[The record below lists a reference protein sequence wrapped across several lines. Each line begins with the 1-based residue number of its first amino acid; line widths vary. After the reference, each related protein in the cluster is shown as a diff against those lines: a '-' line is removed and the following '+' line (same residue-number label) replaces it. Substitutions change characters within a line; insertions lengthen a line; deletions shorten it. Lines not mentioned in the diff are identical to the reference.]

1 MDLND
6 FTIIIDGMDKT
17 RMIATCEKRG
27 NFYYIK
33 FTNNDKIYSYSIKTN
48 RVRIFSNNVKDDAVF
63 TYFKEIAKL
72 NPLKDKKDG
81 NLLLK
86 KYNSIRFVPEESVL
100 KKYLNASINTVANK
114 AYNDYIFPFG
124 ANNSQIEAV
133 KNAFKYQVSIIEG
146 PPGTGKTQT
155 ILNIIA
161 NIIKQGKTV
170 QIVSYNNSAID
181 NVYDKLKSNN
191 INFMA
196 AVLGKKENKDNFVNS
211 QNGKYP
217 MEISAWHCVGDI
229 SALKK
234 SVNHKF
240 VELHK
245 IFSAQ
250 VELAKIESD
259 LKSLQTEKKYFES
272 YLNDNSIEIKKFSS
286 ILPLSSKRILRL
298 LDEYQSFDGNKK
310 WKYVLF
316 CSFCALKY
324 RVMSV
329 NFWKQN
335 VQSVIA
341 SLQNKFYEMRKK
353 ELEKRKEKLVHFLD
367 TRESDL
373 LQKMCDESLD
383 ILKETVWHKY
393 AGKKERTVFSAGEL
407 QSKAGDFLNEYPI
420 VLSTTFS
427 ALSCLGTDTMYDY
440 VIMDEASQVDVA
452 TGALSLF
459 HAKNAVIVGDSKQLP
474 NVVDSSMKKETEKIF
489 QEALVKECFR
499 YTHSFLQSVKMQ
511 LSPERCVL
519 LKEHYRCHPRI
530 IEFCNKKFYHD
541 ELAIMTQD
549 NGEDDVLKVIMTKE
563 GNHCRNRYN
572 QREIDVILNDILYN
586 ESKIE
591 SIGVISPYR
600 NQVNALQK
608 QINNVEIDTVHKFQ
622 GREKDFIIIST
633 VDNQI
638 ADFVDDANMLNVAVS
653 RAKKRLYLV
662 TNGNKHNMNGNI
674 NDLISYIRY
683 NNFEVSESKISSIFD
698 CLYSQYTKQRQELLK
713 KHKDISEYPSEC
725 IMYDA
730 LLEILAEDEFSSLE
744 VVCHLPMN
752 MLINDYYLLNVEER
766 KYATNPL
773 THIDFVIV
781 NKLSKL
787 PVLLIEVDGV
797 AYHQEGTKQAE
808 RDKMKNSILEK
819 YQLPLLRLRTDG
831 SEEREKIVQVLRRKE
846 NQ

>member
-6 FTIIIDGMDKT
+6 VTVIIDGVDKT
-17 RMIATCEKRG
+17 RMIEICDKHG
-27 NFYYIK
+27 GFYYIE
-33 FTNNDKIYSYSIKTN
+33 FINNDKIYNYNINTN
-48 RVRIFSNNVKDDAVF
+48 RVRIFNNNVKDDDVF
-63 TYFKEIAKL
+63 TYLKKIAKL
-72 NPLKDKKDG
+72 NPFKDKKDG

-86 KYNSIRFVPEESVL
+86 KYNSIRYVPEGSVL
-100 KKYLNASINTVANK
+100 KRYLNASINTMAIK
-114 AYNDYIFPFG
+114 ASNDYIFPFG

-181 NVYDKLKSNN
+181 NVYDKLKSSN

-196 AVLGKKENKDNFVNS
+196 AVLGKKDNKDTFVNS

-217 MEISAWHCVGDI
+217 MEISDWHYVGDI

-234 SVNHKF
+234 SVNHKL

-259 LKSLQTEKKYFES
+259 LKSLQTE
-272 YLNDNSIEIKKFSS
+272 IKKFSS
-286 ILPLSSKRILRL
+286 ILSLSSKRILRL

-324 RVMSV
+324 GVMSLK
-329 NFWKQN
+329 FWKQD
-335 VQSVIA
+335 VQSLIA
-341 SLQNKFYEMRKK
+341 SLQNEFYEMRKK
-353 ELEKRKEKLVHFLD
+353 ELEERKEKLEHFLD

-383 ILKETVWHKY
+383 ILKEIIWHKY
-393 AGKKERTVFSAGEL
+393 ARKKERNVFSAGEL
-407 QSKAGDFLNEYPI
+407 QSNAVDFLNEYPI

-427 ALSCLGTDTMYDY
+427 ALSCLGTNTMYDY

-474 NVVDSSMKKETEKIF
+474 NVVDSSMKKEIEKIF
-489 QEALVKECFR
+489 QNALVKECFR

-511 LSPERCVL
+511 LSSERCVL

-563 GNHCRNRYN
+563 GNHCRNLYN

-586 ESKIE
+586 ETKIE

-622 GREKDFIIIST
+622 GREKEFIIIST

-638 ADFVDDANMLNVAVS
+638 TNFVDDANMLNVAVS
-653 RAKKRLYLV
+653 RAKKRLCLV
-662 TNGNKHNMNGNI
+662 TNGNKNNKKGNI

-698 CLYSQYTKQRQELLK
+698 CLYSQYTKQRQEFLK

-725 IMYDA
+725 IMYDT
-730 LLEILAEDEFSSLE
+730 LLKILSEDEFSSLE

-752 MLINDYYLLNVEER
+752 MLIRDYCLLNDEER

-773 THIDFVIV
+773 THIDFVLV
-781 NKLSKL
+781 NRLSKL

-831 SEEREKIVQVLRRKE
+831 SEEREKIVQVLRRNE
-846 NQ
+846 NK

>member
-1 MDLND
+1 
-6 FTIIIDGMDKT
+6 
-17 RMIATCEKRG
+17 
-27 NFYYIK
+27 
-33 FTNNDKIYSYSIKTN
+33 
-48 RVRIFSNNVKDDAVF
+48 
-63 TYFKEIAKL
+63 
-72 NPLKDKKDG
+72 
-81 NLLLK
+81 
-86 KYNSIRFVPEESVL
+86 
-100 KKYLNASINTVANK
+100 
-114 AYNDYIFPFG
+114 
-124 ANNSQIEAV
+124 
-133 KNAFKYQVSIIEG
+133 
-146 PPGTGKTQT
+146 
-155 ILNIIA
+155 
-161 NIIKQGKTV
+161 
-170 QIVSYNNSAID
+170 
-181 NVYDKLKSNN
+181 
-191 INFMA
+191 
-196 AVLGKKENKDNFVNS
+196 
-211 QNGKYP
+211 
-217 MEISAWHCVGDI
+217 
-229 SALKK
+229 
-234 SVNHKF
+234 
-240 VELHK
+240 
-245 IFSAQ
+245 
-250 VELAKIESD
+250 
-259 LKSLQTEKKYFES
+259 
-272 YLNDNSIEIKKFSS
+272 
-286 ILPLSSKRILRL
+286 
-298 LDEYQSFDGNKK
+298 
-310 WKYVLF
+310 
-316 CSFCALKY
+316 
-324 RVMSV
+324 
-329 NFWKQN
+329 
-335 VQSVIA
+335 
-341 SLQNKFYEMRKK
+341 MRKK
-353 ELEKRKEKLVHFLD
+353 ELEKRKEKLVRFLD

-373 LQKMCDESLD
+373 LKKMCDDSLD
-383 ILKETVWHKY
+383 ILKETIWYKY
-393 AGKKERTVFSAGEL
+393 AEKKERTVFSAGEL
-407 QSKAGDFLNEYPI
+407 QSKARDFLNEYPI

-549 NGEDDVLKVIMTKE
+549 DGEDNVLKVIMTIE
-563 GNHCRNRYN
+563 GNHCRGRYN

-586 ESKIE
+586 EPVIE
-591 SIGVISPYR
+591 GVGIISPYR
-600 NQVNALQK
+600 NQVDAMQK

-638 ADFVDDANMLNVAVS
+638 TDFVDNANMLNVAVS
-653 RAKKRLYLV
+653 RAKKRLCLV
-662 TNGNKHNMNGNI
+662 TNGNKHNKNGNI

-730 LLEILAEDEFSSLE
+730 LLEILSKDEFSSLE

-752 MLINDYYLLNVEER
+752 MLISDYGLLNDEEI

-797 AYHQEGTKQAE
+797 AYHQEGSKQAE
-808 RDKMKNSILEK
+808 RDKLKNSILAK
-819 YQLPLLRLRTDG
+819 YQLPFIRLKTNG
-831 SEEREKIVQVLRRKE
+831 SEEKE
-846 NQ
+846 RIAQMLKCGEPA

>member
-6 FTIIIDGMDKT
+6 VTIIIDGIDKT
-17 RMIATCEKRG
+17 RMIANCDKRG
-27 NFYYIK
+27 GFYYIK
-33 FTNNDKIYSYSIKTN
+33 FINNDKIYNYSIKTN
-48 RVRIFSNNVKDDAVF
+48 RVRIFNNNVKDDDVF
-63 TYFKEIAKL
+63 TYLKKIAKL

-81 NLLLK
+81 NLLLE
-86 KYNSIRFVPEESVL
+86 KYNSIQYVPEGSVL
-100 KKYLNASINTVANK
+100 KRYLNASLNHVENK
-114 AYNDYIFPFG
+114 EFDDYIFPFG

-170 QIVSYNNSAID
+170 QVVSYNNSAID

-217 MEISAWHCVGDI
+217 MEISAWHYVGDI

-234 SVNHKF
+234 SLNYKL

-259 LKSLQTEKKYFES
+259 LKSLQTEKKYFEG

-298 LDEYQSFDGNKK
+298 LDEYQSFDGDKK

-324 RVMSV
+324 GVMSLK
-329 NFWKQN
+329 FWKQDI
-335 VQSVIA
+335 QSVIA

-353 ELEKRKEKLVHFLD
+353 ELEKRKEKLVRFLD

-373 LQKMCDESLD
+373 LKKMCDDSLD
-383 ILKETVWHKY
+383 ILKETIWYKY
-393 AGKKERTVFSAGEL
+393 AEKKERTVFSAGEL
-407 QSKAGDFLNEYPI
+407 QSKARDFLNEYPI

-549 NGEDDVLKVIMTKE
+549 DGEDNVLKVIMTIE
-563 GNHCRNRYN
+563 GNHCRGRYN

-586 ESKIE
+586 EPVIE
-591 SIGVISPYR
+591 GVGIISPYR
-600 NQVNALQK
+600 NQVDAMQK

-638 ADFVDDANMLNVAVS
+638 TDFVDNANMLNVAVS
-653 RAKKRLYLV
+653 RAKKRLCLV
-662 TNGNKHNMNGNI
+662 TNGNKHNKNGNI

-730 LLEILAEDEFSSLE
+730 LLEILSKDEFSSLE

-752 MLINDYYLLNVEER
+752 MLISDYGLLNDEEI

-797 AYHQEGTKQAE
+797 AYHQEGSKQAE
-808 RDKMKNSILEK
+808 RDKLKNSILAK
-819 YQLPLLRLRTDG
+819 YQLPFIRLKTNG
-831 SEEREKIVQVLRRKE
+831 SEEKE
-846 NQ
+846 RIAQMLKCGEPA

>member
-6 FTIIIDGMDKT
+6 VTIIIDGIDKT
-17 RMIATCEKRG
+17 RMIANCNKRG
-27 NFYYIK
+27 GFYYIK
-33 FTNNDKIYSYSIKTN
+33 FINNDKIYNYSIKTN
-48 RVRIFSNNVKDDAVF
+48 RVRIFNNNVKDDDVF
-63 TYFKEIAKL
+63 TYLKKIAKL

-81 NLLLK
+81 NLLLE
-86 KYNSIRFVPEESVL
+86 KYNSIQYVPEGSVL
-100 KKYLNASINTVANK
+100 KRYLNASINYVENK
-114 AYNDYIFPFG
+114 SFDDYIFPFG
-124 ANNSQIEAV
+124 ANNSQIAAV

-181 NVYDKLKSNN
+181 NVYDKLKSSN

-196 AVLGKKENKDNFVNS
+196 AVLGKKNNKDTFVNS

-217 MEISAWHCVGDI
+217 MEISDWHYVGDI

-234 SVNHKF
+234 SVNHKLL
-240 VELHK
+240 ELHEV
-245 IFSAQ
+245 FSAQ
-250 VELAKIESD
+250 VELAKIESE

-272 YLNDNSIEIKKFSS
+272 YLTDNRVDMKKFSS
-286 ILPLSSKRILRL
+286 IVPLSSKRILRL

-310 WKYVLF
+310 WQYVLF

-324 RVMSV
+324 GVISL

-474 NVVDSSMKKETEKIF
+474 NVVDSSMKKETERIF

-549 NGEDDVLKVIMTKE
+549 DGEDNVLKVIMTKE
-563 GNHCRNRYN
+563 GNHCRGRYN

-586 ESKIE
+586 EPVIE
-591 SIGVISPYR
+591 GVGIISPYR
-600 NQVNALQK
+600 NQVDAMQK

-638 ADFVDDANMLNVAVS
+638 TDFVDNANMLNVAVS
-653 RAKKRLYLV
+653 RAKKRLCLV
-662 TNGNKHNMNGNI
+662 TNGNKHNKNGNI

-730 LLEILAEDEFSSLE
+730 LLEILSEDEFSALE

-752 MLINDYYLLNVEER
+752 MLISDFDLLNDEEI

-831 SEEREKIVQVLRRKE
+831 SEEREKIVQVLRRNE
-846 NQ
+846 NK

>member
-6 FTIIIDGMDKT
+6 VTIIIDGIDKT
-17 RMIATCEKRG
+17 KKIANCDKRDVV
-27 NFYYIK
+27 YYIK
-33 FTNNDKIYSYSIKTN
+33 FTNNDKIYNYSIKTN
-48 RVRIFSNNVKDDAVF
+48 RVHIFNNNVKDDDVF
-63 TYFKEIAKL
+63 TYLKKIAKL

-81 NLLLK
+81 NLLLE
-86 KYNSIRFVPEESVL
+86 KYNSIKYVAEGSVL
-100 KKYLNASINTVANK
+100 KRYLNASINSVVNK
-114 AYNDYIFPFG
+114 AFDDYIFPFG

-191 INFMA
+191 MNFMT
-196 AVLGKKENKDNFVNS
+196 AVLGKKDNKDSFVNS

-217 MEISAWHCVGDI
+217 TEISAWHYVGDI

-234 SVNHKF
+234 SVNHKL
-240 VELHK
+240 VELHE

-259 LKSLQTEKKYFES
+259 LKSLQTEKKYFEG

-286 ILPLSSKRILRL
+286 ILSLSSKRILRL

-324 RVMSV
+324 GVMSLK
-329 NFWKQN
+329 FWKQD

-383 ILKETVWHKY
+383 ILKETLWHKY

-549 NGEDDVLKVIMTKE
+549 DGEDNVLKVIMTRE
-563 GNHCRNRYN
+563 GNHCRGRYN

-586 ESKIE
+586 EPVIE
-591 SIGVISPYR
+591 DVGIISPYR
-600 NQVNALQK
+600 NQVDAMQK

-638 ADFVDDANMLNVAVS
+638 TDFVDNANMLNVAVS
-653 RAKKRLYLV
+653 RAKKRLCLV
-662 TNGNKHNMNGNI
+662 TNGNKHNKNGNI

-730 LLEILAEDEFSSLE
+730 LLETLSEDEFSSLE

-752 MLINDYYLLNVEER
+752 MLISDYGLLNDEEI

-797 AYHQEGTKQAE
+797 AYHQEGSKQAE
-808 RDKMKNSILEK
+808 RDKLKNSILAK
-819 YQLPLLRLRTDG
+819 YQLPFIRLKTNG
-831 SEEREKIVQVLRRKE
+831 SEEKERIVQMLKSGE
-846 NQ
+846 PA

>member
-6 FTIIIDGMDKT
+6 VTIIIDGIDKT
-17 RMIATCEKRG
+17 RMIANCDKRG
-27 NFYYIK
+27 GFYYIK
-33 FTNNDKIYSYSIKTN
+33 FINNDKIYNYSIKTN
-48 RVRIFSNNVKDDAVF
+48 RVRIFNNNVKDDDVF
-63 TYFKEIAKL
+63 TYLKKIAKL

-81 NLLLK
+81 NLLLE
-86 KYNSIRFVPEESVL
+86 KYNSIQYVPEGSVL
-100 KKYLNASINTVANK
+100 KRYLNASLNHVENK
-114 AYNDYIFPFG
+114 EFDDYIFPFG

-170 QIVSYNNSAID
+170 QVVSYNNSAID

-217 MEISAWHCVGDI
+217 MEISAWHYVGDI

-234 SVNHKF
+234 SLNYKL

-259 LKSLQTEKKYFES
+259 LKSLQTEKKYFEG

-298 LDEYQSFDGNKK
+298 LDEYQSFDGDKK

-324 RVMSV
+324 GVMSLK
-329 NFWKQN
+329 FWKQDI
-335 VQSVIA
+335 QSVIA

-353 ELEKRKEKLVHFLD
+353 ELEKRKEKLVRFLD
-367 TRESDL
+367 TRESNL
-373 LQKMCDESLD
+373 LQKMCDDSLD
-383 ILKETVWHKY
+383 ILKETIWYKY
-393 AGKKERTVFSAGEL
+393 AEKKERTVFSAGEL
-407 QSKAGDFLNEYPI
+407 QSKARDFLNEYPI

-549 NGEDDVLKVIMTKE
+549 DGEDNVLKVIMTIE
-563 GNHCRNRYN
+563 GNHCRGRYN

-586 ESKIE
+586 EPVIE
-591 SIGVISPYR
+591 GVGIISPYR
-600 NQVNALQK
+600 NQVDAMQK

-638 ADFVDDANMLNVAVS
+638 TDFVDNANMLNVAVS
-653 RAKKRLYLV
+653 RAKKRLCLV
-662 TNGNKHNMNGNI
+662 TNGNKHNKNGNI

-730 LLEILAEDEFSSLE
+730 LLEILSKDEFSSLE

-752 MLINDYYLLNVEER
+752 MLISDYGLLNDEEI

-797 AYHQEGTKQAE
+797 AYHQEGSKQAE
-808 RDKMKNSILEK
+808 RDKLKNSILAK
-819 YQLPLLRLRTDG
+819 YQLPFIRLKTNG
-831 SEEREKIVQVLRRKE
+831 SEEKE
-846 NQ
+846 RIAQMLKCGEPA

>member
-6 FTIIIDGMDKT
+6 VTIIIDGIDKT
-17 RMIATCEKRG
+17 RMIANCDKRG
-27 NFYYIK
+27 GFYYIK
-33 FTNNDKIYSYSIKTN
+33 FINNDKIYNYSIKTN
-48 RVRIFSNNVKDDAVF
+48 RVRIFNNNVKDDDVF
-63 TYFKEIAKL
+63 TYLKKIAKL

-81 NLLLK
+81 NLLLE
-86 KYNSIRFVPEESVL
+86 KYNSIQYVPEGSVL
-100 KKYLNASINTVANK
+100 KRYLNASLNHVENK
-114 AYNDYIFPFG
+114 EFDDYIFPFG

-170 QIVSYNNSAID
+170 QVVSYNNSAID

-211 QNGKYP
+211 QSGKYP
-217 MEISAWHCVGDI
+217 MEISAWHYVGDI

-234 SVNHKF
+234 SLNYKL

-259 LKSLQTEKKYFES
+259 LKSLQTEKKYFEG

-298 LDEYQSFDGNKK
+298 LDEYQSFDGDKK

-324 RVMSV
+324 GVMSLK
-329 NFWKQN
+329 FWKQDI
-335 VQSVIA
+335 QSVIA

-353 ELEKRKEKLVHFLD
+353 ELEKRKEKLVRFLD

-373 LQKMCDESLD
+373 LKKMCDDSLD
-383 ILKETVWHKY
+383 ILKETIWYKY
-393 AGKKERTVFSAGEL
+393 AEKKERTVFSAGEL
-407 QSKAGDFLNEYPI
+407 QSKARDFLNEYPI

-549 NGEDDVLKVIMTKE
+549 DGEDNVLKVIMTIE
-563 GNHCRNRYN
+563 GNHCRGRYN

-586 ESKIE
+586 EPVIE
-591 SIGVISPYR
+591 GVGIISPYR
-600 NQVNALQK
+600 NQVDAMQK

-638 ADFVDDANMLNVAVS
+638 TDFVDNANMLNVAVS
-653 RAKKRLYLV
+653 RAKKRLCLV
-662 TNGNKHNMNGNI
+662 TNGNKHNKNGNI

-730 LLEILAEDEFSSLE
+730 LLEILSKDEFSSLE

-752 MLINDYYLLNVEER
+752 MLISDYGLLNDEEI

-797 AYHQEGTKQAE
+797 AYHQEGSKQAE
-808 RDKMKNSILEK
+808 RDKLKNSILAK
-819 YQLPLLRLRTDG
+819 YQLPFIRLKTNG
-831 SEEREKIVQVLRRKE
+831 SEEKE
-846 NQ
+846 RIAQMLKCGEPA